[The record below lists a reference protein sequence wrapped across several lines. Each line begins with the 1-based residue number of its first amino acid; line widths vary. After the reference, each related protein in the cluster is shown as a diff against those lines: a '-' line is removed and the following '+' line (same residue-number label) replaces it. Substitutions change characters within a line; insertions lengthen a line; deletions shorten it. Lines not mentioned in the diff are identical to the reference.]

1 MFAMFRSAL
10 LPAAVCC
17 LFLAADASAQG
28 LIWNLPDDGSL
39 VHYEG
44 TYRQVEA
51 QPGSAEGNL
60 EMEWI
65 RQLTIKSVGKE
76 DAEYKGKTVPCRW
89 IEMKLQTGRVKDGLI
104 ATGTVGERI
113 YKVLVPEQAIIGQ
126 TRDSEGLPVTYLPI
140 VRGYR
145 KTNDKDPTPKE
156 ITSKVLQI
164 YPIISLVRHYRDM
177 SRGQIPESVTVG
189 QEDVQATKLSGSFE
203 QESRT
208 DRVLHE
214 SSLYL
219 SDSVP
224 FGLAKWTVK
233 VTQEAKGEVEPRSE
247 FQFVSEITV
256 DMTARR
262 IESDARSELVTQ

>member
-1 MFAMFRSAL
+1 MFRTAPL
-10 LPAAVCC
+10 
-17 LFLAADASAQG
+17 LAALVCLAVSQSASAQG
-28 LIWNLPDDGSL
+28 IIWNLPEDGSL

-44 TYRQVEA
+44 TYRQIEA
-51 QPGSAEGNL
+51 QPGSSEGNL

-65 RQLTIKSVGKE
+65 RHLTIKSVGKE
-76 DAEYKGKTVPCRW
+76 DAEYRRKTVPCRW

-113 YKVLVPEQAIIGQ
+113 YKVLVPESAVIGQ

-140 VRGYR
+140 VLGFR
-145 KTNDKDPTPKE
+145 KTNTKDATPKE

-177 SRGQIPESVTVG
+177 TRGNVPESVLVG
-189 QEDVQATKLSGSFE
+189 QEEVDATKLTGNFE
-203 QESRT
+203 QESLN

-219 SDSVP
+219 SESVP
-224 FGLAKWTVK
+224 FGLAKWSVK
-233 VTQEAKGEVEPRSE
+233 ITQEAKGEVEPRSE

-262 IESDARSELVTQ
+262 IEGNARSELVVQ

>member
-1 MFAMFRSAL
+1 MFRSAPL
-10 LPAAVCC
+10 LAAVVC
-17 LFLAADASAQG
+17 LAVSPSAFAQG
-28 LIWNLPDDGSL
+28 IIWSLPEDDSL

-51 QPGSAEGNL
+51 QPGSSEGNL

-65 RQLTIKSVGKE
+65 RHLTIKSVGKE
-76 DAEYKGKTVPCRW
+76 DAEYRGKTVPCRW

-104 ATGTVGERI
+104 ATGTVGEQI
-113 YKVLVPEQAIIGQ
+113 YKVLVPESAVIGQ

-156 ITSKVLQI
+156 ITSKVLQV
-164 YPIISLVRHYRDM
+164 YPIISLVRHYPDM
-177 SRGQIPESVTVG
+177 TRGSVSEPVMVG
-189 QEDVQATKLSGSFE
+189 QEEVQCTKLTGNFE
-203 QESRT
+203 QESLN

-214 SSLYL
+214 TTLYH

-233 VTQEAKGEVEPRSE
+233 ITQEAKGEVEARSE
-247 FQFVSEITV
+247 FEFVSEITV
-256 DMTARR
+256 EMTARR
-262 IESDARSELVTQ
+262 IEGNARSELIVQ

>member
-1 MFAMFRSAL
+1 
-10 LPAAVCC
+10 
-17 LFLAADASAQG
+17 
-28 LIWNLPDDGSL
+28 
-39 VHYEG
+39 
-44 TYRQVEA
+44 
-51 QPGSAEGNL
+51 
-60 EMEWI
+60 
-65 RQLTIKSVGKE
+65 
-76 DAEYKGKTVPCRW
+76 
-89 IEMKLQTGRVKDGLI
+89 MKLQTGRVKDGLI

-113 YKVLVPEQAIIGQ
+113 YKVLVPESSVIGQ

-156 ITSKVLQI
+156 IKSKVLQI

-177 SRGQIPESVTVG
+177 TRGSVPEIVQVG
-189 QEDVQATKLSGSFE
+189 QEDVEATKLSGNFE
-203 QESRT
+203 TESLN

-214 SSLYL
+214 SSIFL
-219 SDSVP
+219 SKTVP

-233 VTQEAKGEVEPRSE
+233 ITQEAKGEVEPRSE

-262 IESDARSELVTQ
+262 IEGNARSELVVQ

>member
-1 MFAMFRSAL
+1 MFRTVPL
-10 LPAAVCC
+10 LAVLAC
-17 LFLAADASAQG
+17 LSLSQSVQAQG
-28 LIWNLPDDGSL
+28 LIWNLPEDGSL

-51 QPGSAEGNL
+51 QPGSSEGNL

-65 RQLTIKSVGKE
+65 RHLTIKSVGKE
-76 DAEYKGKTVPCRW
+76 DAEYRGKTVPCRW

-113 YKVLVPEQAIIGQ
+113 YKVLVPESAIIGQ
-126 TRDSEGLPVTYLPI
+126 TRDNEGLPVSYLPI

-145 KTNDKDPTPKE
+145 KTNDKDATPKE
-156 ITSKVLQI
+156 INSKVLQI

-177 SRGQIPESVTVG
+177 TRSEIPEIVQVG
-189 QEDVQATKLSGSFE
+189 QEDVQCTKLTGSFE
-203 QESRT
+203 QESLT

-214 SSLYL
+214 SSIYL

-233 VTQEAKGEVEPRSE
+233 VTQEAKVEVEQRTE
-247 FQFVSEITV
+247 FKFVSEITV

-262 IESDARSELVTQ
+262 IEGNARSELVTQ

>member
-1 MFAMFRSAL
+1 MFRTVPL
-10 LPAAVCC
+10 LATLVC
-17 LFLAADASAQG
+17 LAMSPGAFAQG
-28 LIWNLPDDGSL
+28 IIWSLPEDGSL

-51 QPGSAEGNL
+51 QPGSSEGNL

-65 RQLTIKSVGKE
+65 RHLTIKSVGKE
-76 DAEYKGKTVPCRW
+76 DAEFKGKVEPCRW
-89 IEMKLQTGRVKDGLI
+89 IEIKVQTGRVKDGLI

-113 YKVLVPEQAIIGQ
+113 YKVLVPESAVIGQ
-126 TRDSEGLPVTYLPI
+126 TRNSEGLPVTFLPI
-140 VRGYR
+140 VRGFR

-156 ITSKVLQI
+156 ITSKVLQV
-164 YPIISLVRHYRDM
+164 YPMISLVRHYKDM
-177 SRGQIPESVTVG
+177 TRGSVPEVVQVG
-189 QEDVQATKLSGSFE
+189 QEDVQCTKLTGSFE
-203 QESRT
+203 QESQN

-214 SSLYL
+214 TTLYL
-219 SDSVP
+219 SDAVP

-233 VTQEAKGEVEPRSE
+233 ISQEAKGEVEPRSE

-262 IESDARSELVTQ
+262 IESNARSELVVQ

>member
-1 MFAMFRSAL
+1 MFRTVPL
-10 LPAAVCC
+10 
-17 LFLAADASAQG
+17 LAALVCLVVLQSASAQG
-28 LIWNLPDDGSL
+28 IIWKLPEDGSL

-44 TYRQVEA
+44 TYRQIEA
-51 QPGSAEGNL
+51 QPGSSEGNL

-65 RQLTIKSVGKE
+65 RHLTIKSVGKE
-76 DAEYKGKTVPCRW
+76 DAEYRSKTVPCRW

-113 YKVLVPEQAIIGQ
+113 YKVLVPESAVIGQ

-145 KTNDKDPTPKE
+145 KTNTKDATPKE

-177 SRGQIPESVTVG
+177 TRGNVPESVLVG
-189 QEDVQATKLSGSFE
+189 QEEVDATKLTGNFE
-203 QESRT
+203 QESLN

-219 SDSVP
+219 SEAVP
-224 FGLAKWTVK
+224 FGLAKWSVK
-233 VTQEAKGEVEPRSE
+233 ITQEAKGEVESRSE

-262 IESDARSELVTQ
+262 IEGNARSELVVQ

>member
-1 MFAMFRSAL
+1 MFRTLL
-10 LPAAVCC
+10 LPAVLICVSPTQN
-17 LFLAADASAQG
+17 ASAQG
-28 LIWNLPDDGSL
+28 LIWNLPEDGSL

-51 QPGSAEGNL
+51 QPGSSEGNL

-65 RQLTIKSVGKE
+65 RHLTIKSVGRE
-76 DAEYKGKTVPCRW
+76 DAEYRGTTVPCRW

-113 YKVLVPEQAIIGQ
+113 YKVLVPESAIIGQ
-126 TRDSEGLPVTYLPI
+126 TRDSQGLPVSYLPI

-177 SRGQIPESVTVG
+177 TRSDIPELVQVG
-189 QEDVQATKLSGSFE
+189 QEDVQATKLTGSFE
-203 QESRT
+203 QESLN

-214 SSLYL
+214 STLYL

-233 VTQEAKGEVEPRSE
+233 VTQEAKGEVEPRTE
-247 FQFVSEITV
+247 FKFVSEITV

-262 IESDARSELVTQ
+262 IEGNARSELVVQ

>member
-1 MFAMFRSAL
+1 MFRKIPL
-10 LPAAVCC
+10 LATLVC
-17 LFLAADASAQG
+17 LSLGQSVVAQG
-28 LIWNLPDDGSL
+28 LLWNLPEDGSL
-39 VHYEG
+39 IHYEG

-51 QPGSAEGNL
+51 QPGSAAGNL

-65 RQLTIKSVGKE
+65 RHLTIKSVGRE
-76 DAEYKGKTVPCRW
+76 DAEFRGETVPCRW

-104 ATGTVGERI
+104 ATGTVGEQI
-113 YKVLVPEQAIIGQ
+113 YKVLIPEKAITGQ

-140 VRGYR
+140 VRGFR

-156 ITSKVLQI
+156 ITSNVLQI

-177 SRGQIPESVTVG
+177 TRSQIPESVLVG
-189 QEDVQATKLSGSFE
+189 QDDVQCTKLTGTSE
-203 QESRT
+203 QESLNN
-208 DRVLHE
+208 RVMHE

-219 SDSVP
+219 SEAVP

-233 VTQEAKGEVEPRSE
+233 VTQESKGEVEPRTE
-247 FQFVSEITV
+247 FKFVSEITV

-262 IESDARSELVTQ
+262 IEGNARSELVTE

>member
-1 MFAMFRSAL
+1 MLRT
-10 LPAAVCC
+10 VTV
-17 LFLAADASAQG
+17 LAALVCLSFSHNASAQG
-28 LIWNLPDDGSL
+28 LIWNLPEDGSL

-51 QPGSAEGNL
+51 QTGSSEGNL

-65 RQLTIKSVGKE
+65 RHLTIKSVGKE
-76 DAEYKGKTVPCRW
+76 DAEYRGKTEPCRW

-113 YKVLVPEQAIIGQ
+113 YKVLVPESAIIGQ

-140 VRGYR
+140 IQGFR

-156 ITSKVLQI
+156 IKSKVLQI
-164 YPIISLVRHYRDM
+164 YPIISMVRHYRDM
-177 SRGQIPESVTVG
+177 TRSDIPEIVQVG
-189 QEDVQATKLSGSFE
+189 QQDMQCTKLTGNFE
-203 QESRT
+203 QESQN

-214 SSLYL
+214 STLYL
-219 SDSVP
+219 SKDVP

-233 VTQEAKGEVEPRSE
+233 VTQEAKGEVEPRTE
-247 FQFVSEITV
+247 FKFVSEITV

-262 IESDARSELVTQ
+262 IEGNARSELVTE

>member
-1 MFAMFRSAL
+1 MLRTAL
-10 LPAAVCC
+10 LLAAVVC
-17 LFLAADASAQG
+17 LTLSQSASAQG
-28 LIWNLPDDGSL
+28 ILWNLPADGSL

-51 QPGSAEGNL
+51 QPGSSEGNL

-65 RQLTIKSVGKE
+65 RHLTIKSVGQE
-76 DAEYKGKTVPCRW
+76 DGEYRGKTVPCRW
-89 IEMKLQTGRVKDGLI
+89 IEMKLQTGRVKGGLI
-104 ATGTVGERI
+104 DTGTVGEQI
-113 YKVLVPEQAIIGQ
+113 YKVLIPESAIIGQ
-126 TRDSEGLPVTYLPI
+126 TRDSSGLPVTYLPI

-177 SRGQIPESVTVG
+177 TRSDVPELVQVG
-189 QEDVQATKLSGSFE
+189 QEDVQATKLTGNFE
-203 QESRT
+203 QESRN

-214 SSLYL
+214 STIYVSK
-219 SDSVP
+219 DVP

-233 VTQEAKGEVEPRSE
+233 VTQEAKGEVEPRTE

-262 IESDARSELVTQ
+262 IENNARSELVIQ